1 MQISVALL
9 HIMPDNTGI
18 YIKNIIVRRSS
29 LAMVYLLVDCSITP
43 QRMDL
48 QYASWLFKNK
58 VPFSVVFTKVGKL
71 GLLVSVN
78 NRSNE

>member
-1 MQISVALL
+1 
-9 HIMPDNTGI
+9 MPDNTGI